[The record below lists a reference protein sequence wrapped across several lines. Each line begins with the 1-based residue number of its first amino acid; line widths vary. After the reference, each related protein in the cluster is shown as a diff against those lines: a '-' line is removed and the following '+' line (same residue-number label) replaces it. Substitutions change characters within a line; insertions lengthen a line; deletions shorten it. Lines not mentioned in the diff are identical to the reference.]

1 MARSSTNARRR
12 GGHGFSLI
20 ELLVVVAILVIL
32 ATMGYTALWR
42 SRGASK
48 DTVCRN
54 HLKQIAMAMGLYYND
69 SHAYPSESLPTALAP
84 YVGDSPD
91 LFICPADPDPQ
102 GDSYSRF
109 YVGRSDD
116 ETQSYVCACP
126 RHVGATRAITL
137 FSSASAQM
145 LEVKPVLWNGQEVPP
160 GASVGSGV
168 LRFGDGSRVTIPP
181 GLVVR
186 LIQSFRQHDGRFYS
200 LIGLDINETGTLDVQ
215 VTPGSRFEVVTPG
228 TITGVRGTRFRVT
241 ASIEDALYRVTVEV
255 MSGTVWMHRRW
266 HREEARVLSAHE
278 ERTIDYP
285 RRLISARLPLSWAAR
300 RVVLPDD
307 YLYAPTTSDANNEP
321 SETSTETGL
330 NPTGRTQGPG
340 DGDTTPP

>member
-1 MARSSTNARRR
+1 
-12 GGHGFSLI
+12 
-20 ELLVVVAILVIL
+20 VVAILVIL
-32 ATMGYTALWR
+32 GTMGYTALWR

-54 HLKQIAMAMGLYYND
+54 HLKQIAVAMGLYYND
-69 SHAYPSESLPTALAP
+69 HHVYPSESLPTALAP

-109 YVGRSDD
+109 YVGRADD

-126 RHVGATRAITL
+126 HHVGATQAITL

-215 VTPGSRFEVVTPG
+215 VTPGSRFEVVTPAA
-228 TITGVRGTRFRVT
+228 ISGVQGTRFRVT
-241 ASIEDALYRVTVEV
+241 TSIEGPLYRAEV
-255 MSGTVWMHRRW
+255 RVIRGTVWVRHRWR
-266 HREEARVLSAHE
+266 REEPRVLEAHDT
-278 ERTIDYP
+278 RTIDCP
-285 RRLISARLPLSWAAR
+285 RRLISARLPVSWDAR
-300 RVVLPDD
+300 RTVLPDD
-307 YLYAPTTSDANNEP
+307 YLYAPTTSDVDNQTSVTPTETDP
-321 SETSTETGL
+321 DLSSET
-330 NPTGRTQGPG
+330 QGSG
-340 DGDTTPP
+340 EGDTTAP

>member
-1 MARSSTNARRR
+1 MARSRTSARRR
-12 GGHGFSLI
+12 GDGFSLI
-20 ELLVVVAILVIL
+20 ELLVVVAILLIL
-32 ATMGYTALWR
+32 GTMGYTALWR
-42 SRGASK
+42 SRGVSK

-54 HLKQIAMAMGLYYND
+54 HLKQIAVAMGLYYND
-69 SHAYPSESLPTALAP
+69 HHVYPSESLPTALAP

-91 LFICPADPDPQ
+91 LFICPAHPDPQ

-109 YVGRSDD
+109 YVGRTDD

-145 LEVKPVLWNGQEVPP
+145 LEVEPVLWNGQEVPP

-215 VTPGSRFEVVTPG
+215 VTPGSRFEVVTPAA
-228 TITGVRGTRFRVT
+228 IAGVQGTRFRVA
-241 ASIEDALYRVTVEV
+241 ASIEDALYRVTVTV
-255 MSGTVWMHRRW
+255 MQGTVWLRHRW
-266 HREEARVLSAHE
+266 NREEARVLSAHE

-285 RRLISARLPLSWAAR
+285 RRLISARLPLSWDAR
-300 RVVLPDD
+300 RIVLADDHLYDISSAIDSTVNTPDDLLPD
-307 YLYAPTTSDANNEP
+307 LNIRGTGASGTG
-321 SETSTETGL
+321 ST
-330 NPTGRTQGPG
+330 
-340 DGDTTPP
+340 TTP